1 MMVCLIILVDGSVHE
16 VYDRQHVFLCDELG
30 EMAERVRVKASFSEL
45 EVEPKCDGDQESG
58 EADNHHNKLLAEEG
72 GDEAAS
78 EQGAEQTVIRLLGG
92 GSGLVLPHGVV
103 IVIIALVT
111 NGGGLRGA
119 VTVTTDGLCLGGSV

>member
-1 MMVCLIILVDGSVHE
+1 MMVCLLILVDGSVHKVNE
-16 VYDRQHVFLCDELG
+16 HQHVFLCDVLG
-30 EMAERVRVKASFSEL
+30 EMAEGVLVKASSSKA
-45 EVEPKCDGDQESG
+45 EVETKCDGDQKSG
-58 EADNHHNKLLAEEG
+58 EADNHHDKLLAEEG

-111 NGGGLRGA
+111 NGGGLWGA
-119 VTVTTDGLCLGGSV
+119 VTVTTCNIK

>member
-1 MMVCLIILVDGSVHE
+1 MMVCLMILVDGSVHE
-16 VYDRQHVFLCDELG
+16 VNERQHVVLCDELG
-30 EMAERVRVKASFSEL
+30 EMTEGIRAKASSSKEI
-45 EVEPKCDGDQESG
+45 EIEHKCDGDQKSG
-58 EADNHHNKLLAEEG
+58 EADNHHDKLLAEEG

-111 NGGGLRGA
+111 NGGGLWGA
-119 VTVTTDGLCLGGSV
+119 VTVTTCNVK